1 MKNTAK
7 AIKPLSI
14 PVLRSIRTTFIFAL
28 YALTA
33 ALYACSKLVPNK
45 AQLQR
50 VAKYAVGIFM
60 AVIAAIFFMLLLL
73 RALDIEAEA
82 QEMTLENHKQYLEI
96 QLPYDAQ

>member
-14 PVLRSIRTTFIFAL
+14 PVLRGISATFFFAL
-28 YALTA
+28 YALTS
-33 ALYACSKLVPNK
+33 ALYLSSKLVPSK

-50 VAKYAVGIFM
+50 GAKYAVGIFM

-96 QLPYDAQ
+96 QLPHDAN

>member
-14 PVLRSIRTTFIFAL
+14 PVLRGISATFVFAL
-28 YALTA
+28 YALTS
-33 ALYACSKLVPNK
+33 ALYLSSKLVPSK

-50 VAKYAVGIFM
+50 GTKYAVGIFM

-96 QLPYDAQ
+96 QLPHDAN

>member
-1 MKNTAK
+1 MKNTAQ

-14 PVLRSIRTTFIFAL
+14 PVLRSIRTTFFFAL
-28 YALTA
+28 YALTS

-82 QEMTLENHKQYLEI
+82 QEMTLEQHKQYLEI

>member
-14 PVLRSIRTTFIFAL
+14 PVLRGISATFFFAL